1 MKILRATGIF
11 CKKYVCKYVNNYKIF
26 WNFIKVSFFLIIT
39 FLKKFYRSSIKRLS
53 LLISPK
59 KKNRVFRQLL
69 PFETICNIFTMR
81 SCDRVH
87 RCKPSELSY
96 TSFFVSRT
104 LGSNE
109 NNPRSESEQRSP
121 SSPDQRNGEK
131 FTVTSVSDLKL
142 TNLYRGQSKWTERWK
157 HTFP

>member
-1 MKILRATGIF
+1 MKILRAIGIF

-59 KKNRVFRQLL
+59 KKRIVFSANFYLSKPFAIYSQWDRAIACIVVNRASYRIHPSLSL
-69 PFETICNIFTMR
+69 EHWEATKTIR
-81 SCDRVH
+81 
-87 RCKPSELSY
+87 
-96 TSFFVSRT
+96 
-104 LGSNE
+104 
-109 NNPRSESEQRSP
+109 ESEQRSP